1 MLCFRKVPLAKKFMD
16 KRGEGGK
23 GGVSRLTVE
32 IVLSHIAEKL
42 RIRTLQCLTNF
53 GYRRILRFR
62 GLCHDCLSNI
72 FV

>member
-23 GGVSRLTVE
+23 EGVSTLSVE
-32 IVLSHIAEKL
+32 
-42 RIRTLQCLTNF
+42 TF
-53 GYRRILRFR
+53 
-62 GLCHDCLSNI
+62 

>member
-1 MLCFRKVPLAKKFMD
+1 MLRFRKVPLAKMFMD

-23 GGVSRLTVE
+23 GGVSRFSVE

-53 GYRRILRFR
+53 GYRKILCFR
-62 GLCHDCLSNI
+62 ALCHDCLSNDFI
-72 FV
+72 